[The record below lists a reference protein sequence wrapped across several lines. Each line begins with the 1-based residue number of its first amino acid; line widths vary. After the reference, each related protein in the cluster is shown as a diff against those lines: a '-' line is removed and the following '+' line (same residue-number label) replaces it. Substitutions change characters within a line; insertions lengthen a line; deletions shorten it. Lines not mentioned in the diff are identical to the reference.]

1 MSAQSSEG
9 FNLQLLDTMLHYL
22 IRRIMQMIP
31 LLFFISALIY
41 LLLYLMPGDPLYSML
56 EDVPNLRPEDY
67 KRLRRLYGLDDPV
80 YIQYWKW
87 LWQMLHLNPG
97 YSREYGQPVFDVI
110 LPALKNTL
118 VLTITAV
125 VIGKSLAVLLGIFSA
140 IRQYSIWDYV
150 LTVLTFIGYCIPGFW
165 LALMMIIV
173 FAVKLG
179 WLPTSGMVSPDII
192 PGSWAATL
200 DWIKHLIL
208 PVAVLSI
215 SEIIQVQRYMRSSLL
230 EVLRQDYL
238 TTARAKGLNER
249 IVIGRHALKN
259 ALIPVVTIIAITMPR
274 VIGGSTV
281 VETVFGYPG
290 MGRLLYVSIMG
301 NDFVVAMTVVMI
313 IAFTVVFFN
322 LLADILYGWLD
333 PRIRY
338 QE

>member
-1 MSAQSSEG
+1 
-9 FNLQLLDTMLHYL
+9 MLRYL
-22 IRRIMQMIP
+22 VRRILEMVP
-31 LLFFISALIY
+31 LLFIISALIY
-41 LLLYLMPGDPLYSML
+41 LLLYLMPGDPLYTML
-56 EDVPNLRPEDY
+56 QGVPNLRAEDY
-67 KRLRRLYGLDDPV
+67 RRLRALYGLDDPV

-87 LWQMLHLNPG
+87 LWQLLQLNAG
-97 YSREYGQPVFDVI
+97 YSREFGQPAMDII

-118 VLTITAV
+118 VLTLSAM
-125 VIGKSLAVLLGIFSA
+125 VIGKLLAVLLGIFSA
-140 IRQYSIWDYV
+140 VRQYSIGDYL
-150 LTVLTFIGYCIPGFW
+150 LTGLTFMAYSVPAFW
-165 LALMMIIV
+165 LGLMMIIV

-179 WLPTSGMVSPDII
+179 WLPTSGMISSDVA
-192 PGSWAATL
+192 PGTWTATV
-200 DWIKHLIL
+200 DWLKHLIL
-208 PVAVLSI
+208 PVTVLAV
-215 SEIIQVQRYMRSSLL
+215 SEIIQVQRFMRSSLL

-238 TTARAKGLNER
+238 TTARAKGLSER

-290 MGRLLYVSIMG
+290 MGRLLYTSIMG

-313 IAFTVVFFN
+313 IAVIVVLFN

-338 QE
+338 QG

>member
-1 MSAQSSEG
+1 
-9 FNLQLLDTMLHYL
+9 MLHYS
-22 IRRIMQMIP
+22 IRRITQMIP

-87 LWQMLHLNPG
+87 LWQMLNLNAG

-118 VLTITAV
+118 VLTVTAV
-125 VIGKSLAVLLGIFSA
+125 IIGKSIAVLLGIFSA
-140 IRQYSIWDYV
+140 IRQYSLWDYV

-179 WLPTSGMVSPDII
+179 WLPTSGMISPDIT
-192 PGSWAATL
+192 PGTWAATL

-249 IVIGRHALKN
+249 VVIGRHALKN

-290 MGRLLYVSIMG
+290 MGRLLYVSVMG

-313 IAFTVVFFN
+313 IALTVVFFN
-322 LLADILYGWLD
+322 LLADMLYGWLD

-338 QE
+338 ER